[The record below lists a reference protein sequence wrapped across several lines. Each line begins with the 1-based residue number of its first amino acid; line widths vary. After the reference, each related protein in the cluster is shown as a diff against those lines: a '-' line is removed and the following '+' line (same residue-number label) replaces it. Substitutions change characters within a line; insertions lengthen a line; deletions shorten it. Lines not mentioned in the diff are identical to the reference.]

1 MYITVNPIAPTPP
14 VNSPKRRLNL
24 KTNMPATRG
33 NWSRDWSVK
42 IRVRV
47 ERDGKT
53 VLDERSAELLA
64 ALEQTHSIS
73 AAARLL
79 GVSYRHAWL
88 LVQEANEAAGQPL
101 LETEIGGTRGGGAR
115 LTEYGRA
122 ALRVFEQLQARLRTS
137 AAKALPKALAG
148 TRHDRA
154 VLHVFAAISL
164 QEILVELL
172 AEYALTQPTVSVR
185 TVFGASDELAEQILT
200 GGSADLFIA
209 ASSDPIDQLAAANML
224 CKGSRC
230 ILAKNGLVAVAAP
243 GFAGRVRTPRELANA
258 DVRQIIVA
266 DPTCPLGK
274 YTADFLESAAVI
286 EELRSR
292 FVYVDN
298 SRAVVST
305 IRRRRNSAGII
316 FSSDRANAAEL
327 RMLFQSPAGRLC
339 ARYEGAVLGDST
351 ASSEADAL
359 LEFLSSTRAKQ
370 IFRRGGFLA

>member
-1 MYITVNPIAPTPP
+1 
-14 VNSPKRRLNL
+14 
-24 KTNMPATRG
+24 MPATRG

-79 GVSYRHAWL
+79 GISYRHAWL
-88 LVQEANEAAGQPL
+88 LVQEANETAGQPL

-122 ALRVFEQLQARLRTS
+122 ALRVFEQLQASLRTS
-137 AAKALPKALAG
+137 AAKALPKVLAG
-148 TRHDRA
+148 TRHDRV

-164 QEILVELL
+164 QEILAELL
-172 AEYALTQPTVSVR
+172 AEYALAQPTVSVR
-185 TVFGASDELAEQILT
+185 TVFGASDELAEQILA

-209 ASSDPIDQLAAANML
+209 ASSDPIEQLAAADML
-224 CKGSRC
+224 RKGTRR
-230 ILAKNGLVAVAAP
+230 ILAKNGLIAVAAP
-243 GFAGRVRTPRELANA
+243 GFAGRVRTPRELADA
-258 DVRQIIVA
+258 DLRQIIVA
-266 DPTCPLGK
+266 NPTCPLGK
-274 YTADFLESAAVI
+274 YTADFLESAGII

-292 FVYVDN
+292 FVYLDN

-316 FSSDRANAAEL
+316 FSSDRANAADL
-327 RMLFQSPAGRLC
+327 RMLFQTPSGRLS
-339 ARYEGAVLGDST
+339 ARYEGAVLGDSA
-351 ASSEADAL
+351 ASPEADAL
-359 LEFLSSTRAKQ
+359 LEFLSSKKAKP
-370 IFRRGGFLA
+370 IFRRGGFVA